1 MRRACVLAQVPH
13 HMEQGEER
21 DGEGGQEETEAQ
33 RQGHNAHRDQDST
46 ERLLLQFLFP
56 TSRYVLGL
64 LFGGFGRGESRL
76 LSFFAFYFLPV
87 QTGALVFGRSL
98 DLDSLS
104 CLGAYVF
111 LSTSVFLL

>member
-1 MRRACVLAQVPH
+1 
-13 HMEQGEER
+13 MEQGEER

-46 ERLLLQFLFP
+46 ERLFLQFLFP

-64 LFGGFGRGESRL
+64 LFGGGGGGESRL

-87 QTGALVFGRSL
+87 QTGALVWQKFRS
-98 DLDSLS
+98 
-104 CLGAYVF
+104 
-111 LSTSVFLL
+111 